1 MERAYGAAILVG
13 GRASRLGGADKSR
26 LVVGGRTILSRQ
38 LAVLHQIVPTVLLIS
53 GGDDRSAFDSR
64 ASHPEEPGAVE
75 VVPDAMPGHGP
86 LGGIYTALLRSEAA
100 ITIIVAC
107 DMPFLSAPFLEH
119 LVATVGEVEVAVP
132 RSAEG
137 FHPLCAAYS
146 GTVLP
151 TVREHLARGRLAV
164 VDLLREVRVAE
175 IGPETMAGFDP
186 EHIMLSNV
194 NTRQDYDRACALADR
209 A

>member
-1 MERAYGAAILVG
+1 
-13 GRASRLGGADKSR
+13 
-26 LVVGGRTILSRQ
+26 
-38 LAVLHQIVPTVLLIS
+38 
-53 GGDDRSAFDSR
+53 
-64 ASHPEEPGAVE
+64 
-75 VVPDAMPGHGP
+75 MPGHGP

-100 ITIIVAC
+100 ITLIVAC

-132 RSAEG
+132 SIG
-137 FHPLCAAYS
+137 
-146 GTVLP
+146 GGLP
-151 TVREHLARGRLAV
+151 SSVRRLLGHRASPVREHLARGRLAV

-194 NTRQDYDRACALADR
+194 NTPQDYDRACALADR

>member
-1 MERAYGAAILVG
+1 M
-13 GRASRLGGADKSR
+13 
-26 LVVGGRTILSRQ
+26 
-38 LAVLHQIVPTVLLIS
+38 
-53 GGDDRSAFDSR
+53 
-64 ASHPEEPGAVE
+64 PEEPGAVE

-194 NTRQDYDRACALADR
+194 NTPQDYDRACALADR